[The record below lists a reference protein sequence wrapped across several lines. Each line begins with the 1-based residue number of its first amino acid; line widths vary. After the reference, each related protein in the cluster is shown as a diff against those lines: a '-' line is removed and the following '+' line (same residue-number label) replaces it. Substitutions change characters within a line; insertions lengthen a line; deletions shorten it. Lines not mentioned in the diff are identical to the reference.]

1 MSTWSEKQIRE
12 AYCRRVESQKPSAE
26 LLLKTRR
33 AMKDAAHPGKSG
45 FFFRRPALR
54 AIATLAAVFVFIAG
68 SFILLQHFA
77 GDEASRSFAR
87 KPVPAA
93 RADGSSSTNPDAPAE
108 FHPGFAETEAKQVET
123 ESAQKAKSA
132 EAPKSAET
140 PEAEQFDTPLE
151 NAGEGTL
158 ASPPNGVSTG
168 AKDLDSRSA
177 ESSEPGSSFEKKR
190 ASAEDLNADEEDS
203 PESISLFAAPE
214 TVSLASDEVREGE
227 GQDGSAESPQVLLV
241 ALNRRMDDRAYG
253 QISDRIVTS
262 LRQAGLELAPTLQ
275 IIFDKSPDF
284 QRNDFRLGLIQALNR
299 SYHQAFTQPDN
310 SEALYLFFHF
320 AKMDEQREQL
330 SFRVSIRMAGVVL
343 DQFEVTVEQVDGIWK
358 EIGRSNPETCEDC

>member
-26 LLLKTRR
+26 LMLNTRR
-33 AMKDAAHPGKSG
+33 AMKAAARPGKSV
-45 FFFRRPALR
+45 FFLRRPNLR
-54 AIATLAAVFVFIAG
+54 AIATIAAVFVFLAG

-87 KPVPAA
+87 KSAPAA
-93 RADGSSSTNPDAPAE
+93 GAGGQSPDILDAPAE
-108 FHPGFAETEAKQVET
+108 LSQGLMEAEEKQVET

-132 EAPKSAET
+132 EVPKSAEA
-140 PEAEQFDTPLE
+140 PEAEQFYTPPE

-177 ESSEPGSSFEKKR
+177 ESSEPGSSFEEKR
-190 ASAEDLNADEEDS
+190 ALAEDFDTDEED
-203 PESISLFAAPE
+203 ISLFAAPE
-214 TVSLASDEVREGE
+214 TVSLESDEVLEDL
-227 GQDGSAESPQVLLV
+227 DGSAESPQVLLV

-310 SEALYLFFHF
+310 SEALYLFFHS

-330 SFRVSIRMAGVVL
+330 SFKVSIRMAGVVL

>member
-87 KPVPAA
+87 KSAPAA
-93 RADGSSSTNPDAPAE
+93 GVGGPSSDIPDAPAE
-108 FHPGFAETEAKQVET
+108 FRPEFAETEAKQVET
-123 ESAQKAKSA
+123 ESAQKAKSP
-132 EAPKSAET
+132 EIPKSAEA
-140 PEAEQFDTPLE
+140 PEAAQFHAPLE

-158 ASPPNGVSTG
+158 ASPPNRVSTG

-177 ESSEPGSSFEKKR
+177 ESLEPGSSFEKKR
-190 ASAEDLNADEEDS
+190 ALAEDFGTDEEDS
-203 PESISLFAAPE
+203 PEDISLFAAPE
-214 TVSLASDEVREGE
+214 TVSLESDEVMED
-227 GQDGSAESPQVLLV
+227 QDGSAESPQVLLV

-262 LRQAGLELAPTLQ
+262 LRHAGLELAPTLQ

-310 SEALYLFFHF
+310 SEALYLFFHS

-330 SFRVSIRMAGVVL
+330 SFKVSIRMAGVVL

>member
-108 FHPGFAETEAKQVET
+108 FRPEFAETEAKQVET
-123 ESAQKAKSA
+123 ESAQKAKSP
-132 EAPKSAET
+132 EIPKSAEA
-140 PEAEQFDTPLE
+140 PEAAQFHAPLE

-177 ESSEPGSSFEKKR
+177 ESSEPGSSFEEKR
-190 ASAEDLNADEEDS
+190 ALAEDLDADEEDP

-214 TVSLASDEVREGE
+214 TVSIAPDEVRKEE
-227 GQDGSAESPQVLLV
+227 QDGSAESPQVLLV

-262 LRQAGLELAPTLQ
+262 LRHAGLELAPTLQ

-310 SEALYLFFHF
+310 SEALYLFFHS

-330 SFRVSIRMAGVVL
+330 SFKVSIRMAGVVL

>member
-33 AMKDAAHPGKSG
+33 AMKDAARPGKSG

-87 KPVPAA
+87 KSAPAA
-93 RADGSSSTNPDAPAE
+93 GVGGPSSDIPDAPAE
-108 FHPGFAETEAKQVET
+108 FRPEFAETEAKQVET
-123 ESAQKAKSA
+123 ESAQKAKSP
-132 EAPKSAET
+132 EIPKSAEA
-140 PEAEQFDTPLE
+140 PEAAQFHAPLE

-158 ASPPNGVSTG
+158 ASPPNRVSTG

-177 ESSEPGSSFEKKR
+177 ESSEPGSSFEEKR
-190 ASAEDLNADEEDS
+190 ALAEDLDADEEDP

-214 TVSLASDEVREGE
+214 TVSIAPDEVRKEE
-227 GQDGSAESPQVLLV
+227 QDGSAESPQVLLV

-310 SEALYLFFHF
+310 SEALYLFFHS

>member
-87 KPVPAA
+87 KFAPAA
-93 RADGSSSTNPDAPAE
+93 GVGGPSSDILDAPAE
-108 FHPGFAETEAKQVET
+108 FRPEFAETEAKQVET
-123 ESAQKAKSA
+123 ESAQKAKSP
-132 EAPKSAET
+132 EIPKSAEA
-140 PEAEQFDTPLE
+140 PEAAQFHAPLE

-158 ASPPNGVSTG
+158 ASPPNRVSTG

-177 ESSEPGSSFEKKR
+177 ESLEPGSSFEKKR
-190 ASAEDLNADEEDS
+190 ALAEDFGTDEEDS
-203 PESISLFAAPE
+203 PEDISLFAAPE
-214 TVSLASDEVREGE
+214 TVSLESDEVMED
-227 GQDGSAESPQVLLV
+227 QDGSAESPQVLLV

-262 LRQAGLELAPTLQ
+262 LRHAGLELAPTLQ

-310 SEALYLFFHF
+310 SEALYLFFHS

-330 SFRVSIRMAGVVL
+330 SFKVSIRMAGVVL

-358 EIGRSNPETCEDC
+358 EISRSNPETCEDC

>member
-33 AMKDAAHPGKSG
+33 AMKDAARTSKSV

-68 SFILLQHFA
+68 GFILLQRFSR
-77 GDEASRSFAR
+77 DEASRSFAR
-87 KPVPAA
+87 KSAPAA
-93 RADGSSSTNPDAPAE
+93 GVGGPSSDIPDAPAE
-108 FHPGFAETEAKQVET
+108 FRPEFAETEAKQVEM
-123 ESAQKAKSA
+123 ESAQKAKSP
-132 EAPKSAET
+132 EIPKSAEA
-140 PEAEQFDTPLE
+140 PEAAQFHAPLE

-158 ASPPNGVSTG
+158 ASPPNRVSTG

-177 ESSEPGSSFEKKR
+177 ESLETGSSFKEKR
-190 ASAEDLNADEEDS
+190 ALAEDFGTDEEDS
-203 PESISLFAAPE
+203 PEDISLFAAPE
-214 TVSLASDEVREGE
+214 TVSLESDEVMEDL
-227 GQDGSAESPQVLLV
+227 DGSAESPQVLLV

-253 QISDRIVTS
+253 QISERIVTS

-275 IIFDKSPDF
+275 IIFDKSPAF
-284 QRNDFRLGLIQALNR
+284 QRNDFRLGLIQTLNR
-299 SYHQAFTQPDN
+299 SYHQAFTQADN
-310 SEALYLFFHF
+310 SEVLYLFIHS
-320 AKMDEQREQL
+320 AKMDEQQEKL
-330 SFRVSIRMAGVVL
+330 SFKVSIRMAGVVL

-358 EIGRSNPETCEDC
+358 EIGHSIPRVCEDC

>member
-68 SFILLQHFA
+68 SFILLQRFA

-93 RADGSSSTNPDAPAE
+93 GAGGQSPDILDAPAE
-108 FHPGFAETEAKQVET
+108 LSQGLMEAEEKQVET

-177 ESSEPGSSFEKKR
+177 ESSEPGSSFEEKR
-190 ASAEDLNADEEDS
+190 ALAEDLDADEEDS

-214 TVSLASDEVREGE
+214 TVSLAPDEVRKEE
-227 GQDGSAESPQVLLV
+227 EQDGSAESPQVLLV

-310 SEALYLFFHF
+310 SEALYLFFHS
-320 AKMDEQREQL
+320 AKIDEQREQL
-330 SFRVSIRMAGVVL
+330 SFKVSIRMAGVVL

>member
-12 AYCRRVESQKPSAE
+12 AYCRRVESQKPSTE

-33 AMKDAAHPGKSG
+33 AMKAAARTSKSKFIFG
-45 FFFRRPALR
+45 RPALR
-54 AIATLAAVFVFIAG
+54 AIATIAAVFVFVAG

-87 KPVPAA
+87 KSAPAA
-93 RADGSSSTNPDAPAE
+93 GSGSQSLDILDAPAE
-108 FHPGFAETEAKQVET
+108 FSLGFTEVEEKQVET

-132 EAPKSAET
+132 RVTKSTET
-140 PEAEQFDTPLE
+140 PEAAQFHDPLE
-151 NAGEGTL
+151 NAGEGTFAAL
-158 ASPPNGVSTG
+158 PNKISSG

-190 ASAEDLNADEEDS
+190 TSAEGLDADEEDS

-227 GQDGSAESPQVLLV
+227 DQDGSAESPQVLLV

-310 SEALYLFFHF
+310 SEALYLFFHS

-330 SFRVSIRMAGVVL
+330 SFKVSIRMAGVVL
-343 DQFEVTVEQVDGIWK
+343 DQFEVTVELVDGIWK

>member
-87 KPVPAA
+87 KSAPAA
-93 RADGSSSTNPDAPAE
+93 GVGGPSSDIPDAPAE
-108 FHPGFAETEAKQVET
+108 FRPEFAETEAKQVET
-123 ESAQKAKSA
+123 ESAQKAKSP
-132 EAPKSAET
+132 EIPKSAEA
-140 PEAEQFDTPLE
+140 PEAAQFHAPLE

-158 ASPPNGVSTG
+158 ASPPNRVSTG

-177 ESSEPGSSFEKKR
+177 ESSEPGSSFEEKR
-190 ASAEDLNADEEDS
+190 ALAEDLDADEEDP

-214 TVSLASDEVREGE
+214 TVSIAPDEVRKEE
-227 GQDGSAESPQVLLV
+227 QDGSAESPQVLLV

-310 SEALYLFFHF
+310 SEALYLFFHS

>member
-87 KPVPAA
+87 KSAPAA
-93 RADGSSSTNPDAPAE
+93 GVGGPSSDIPDAPAE
-108 FHPGFAETEAKQVET
+108 FRPEFAETEAKQVET
-123 ESAQKAKSA
+123 ESAQKAKSP
-132 EAPKSAET
+132 EIPKSAEA
-140 PEAEQFDTPLE
+140 PEAAQFHAPLE

-158 ASPPNGVSTG
+158 ASPPNRVSTG

-177 ESSEPGSSFEKKR
+177 ESLEPGSSFEKKR
-190 ASAEDLNADEEDS
+190 ALAEDFGTDEEDS
-203 PESISLFAAPE
+203 PEDISLFAAPE
-214 TVSLASDEVREGE
+214 TVSLESDEVMED
-227 GQDGSAESPQVLLV
+227 QDGSAESPQVLLV

-310 SEALYLFFHF
+310 SEALYLFFHS